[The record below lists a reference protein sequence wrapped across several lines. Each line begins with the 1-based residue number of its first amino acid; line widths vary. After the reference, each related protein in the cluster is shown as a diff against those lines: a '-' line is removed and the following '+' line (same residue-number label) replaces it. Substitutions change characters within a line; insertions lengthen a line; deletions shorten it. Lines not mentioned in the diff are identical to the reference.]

1 MINPKSTSADKKRI
15 VGIAFIVIVSVILLI
30 QSYGKAYRDSG
41 YDFTSY
47 IYASRLLSVNQNPYD
62 PASSVTS
69 QIDYPKPSFPYIYP
83 LTLAFLMTPL
93 SYIPYSVAISIWFF
107 AGLFSLLFTIY
118 ILSKRETNGTGGY
131 WKRTDISIVS
141 ALAILLL
148 FNIVQ
153 NNFLNGQL
161 NFIIL
166 LLSVLSYDYC
176 SRGKK
181 FTAAFV
187 LALAISLK
195 LTPVIFLLYFL
206 LKKEYKLFLYSTA
219 MIPLLLLLPYLLIGN
234 NITAFYAYYAN
245 NFLFEPGQNLNFLLS
260 IFNNVYGRIAVI
272 IALLLILISI
282 TLFYGK
288 YRSRIIQNNVFS
300 IYCLFLL
307 LLTPKLQ
314 THTLIFIMPA
324 VVIFLMQVSDSFKEL
339 KKLPII
345 LAAFSLIVFYISRS
359 VDIFNLVYLTI
370 FILMISLVLNL
381 HVLKR
386 YQAVQ

>member
-47 IYASRLLSVNQNPYD
+47 IYASRLLSEDQNPYD
-62 PASSVTS
+62 PISSVAS

-118 ILSKRETNGTGGY
+118 LLTKRETNETGGY
-131 WKRTDISIVS
+131 RKRTDISIVS

-187 LALAISLK
+187 LALAVSLK

-219 MIPLLLLLPYLLIGN
+219 MIPLLLLLPYFLIGN
-234 NITAFYAYYAN
+234 NITAFYAYYAY

-272 IALLLILISI
+272 IAMLLILISI
-282 TLFYGK
+282 TLLYGK
-288 YRSRIIQNNVFS
+288 NRSRIIQNNVFS

-314 THTLIFIMPA
+314 THTMIFIMPA
-324 VVIFLMQVSDSFKEL
+324 VVTFLMQVSDSFKEL

-370 FILMISLVLNL
+370 FILLISLVLNL